1 MPAMLRSWAFA
12 AALALVASC
21 GGRQMLDL
29 PATTD
34 AAAGASGAVGR
45 TGSAGMF
52 GGAGETG
59 VAGAAG
65 VAGTSGAA
73 GASAVAVGFI
83 DLTQAPPTF
92 SMTCDSGVG
101 VITFVNPCLVGQV
114 LGGDHDPT
122 SPGPHE
128 VECTVATPAGN
139 VGWSFEV
146 IFPPLQNPQT
156 ILPLTPTA
164 LGVDLGNGQ
173 QARISMVTGALTF
186 SRVDPTNRAFVARF
200 IGGVTWTEPSGAT
213 FQCKM
218 DTPVWGAPGPFT

>member
-1 MPAMLRSWAFA
+1 MMNTWAFA

-29 PATTD
+29 PATTG
-34 AAAGASGAVGR
+34 AAAGASGAMGT
-45 TGSAGMF
+45 TGDAGMF
-52 GGAGETG
+52 GDAGETG
-59 VAGAAG
+59 VAGA
-65 VAGTSGAA
+65 SGAA
-73 GASAVAVGFI
+73 GAPAVGFI

-92 SMTCDSGVG
+92 PMACDGGVG
-101 VITFVNPCLVGQV
+101 VITFVNPCLVGYV
-114 LGGDHDPT
+114 IGGDNDAT
-122 SPGPHE
+122 VPGPHE
-128 VECTVATPAGN
+128 VECTVETPGGN

-173 QARISMVTGALTF
+173 QAHISKVTGGLTF

-200 IGGVTWTEPSGAT
+200 IGVVTWTEPSGAT
-213 FQCKM
+213 FQCQV
-218 DTPVWGAPGPFT
+218 DAPVWGAPGPFA